1 MEGPQTGVR
10 EVVSGVS
17 KTEVTVG
24 GRTISFE
31 TGRLAKQASGSVLVR
46 TGDTMVLVTAV
57 VAASERNVDFFP
69 LTVDIEAGMYA
80 AGKIPGGFIKK
91 EGRPSDQSILNARLI
106 DRPIRPLWPKGFN
119 RETHIVATVLSVDK
133 KNPYDVL
140 ALTGA
145 SAALCLSEAPFGG
158 PVGAV
163 RVAKVEGEWV
173 VNPTYEEIDQSPINL
188 VVAGTKDAIG
198 MVEAGCDEVDEAD
211 IVAALEVAHEAIK
224 GICSG
229 ISAWAAEVGVPKM
242 EFTPKVADRG
252 LMEKIKES
260 YGDRL
265 IEACNVL
272 DKHGRA
278 GALAALKQ
286 ELVSGWLPE
295 DATEEQIA
303 EAAGVSKA
311 FDAVEK
317 EHVRKTIAVDKKRPD
332 ARGVDE
338 IRPISCEVSVAPRTH
353 GSGLFTRGQTQVM
366 TLLTLGAARDEQ
378 RVDGLDIEESKRFM
392 HHYKFPPF
400 SVGETGFMRGPG
412 RREIGHGALA
422 ERALV
427 PVVPDEEQ
435 FPYTIRLVSETLE
448 SNGSSSM
455 ASVCASTLAMMDA
468 GVPIARPVAG
478 IAMGLIKEGDD
489 YVVLTDIAGV
499 EDHLGDMDF
508 KVAGTDRG
516 ITALQMDIKITGVTF
531 EIMRDALARARKARL
546 FILDRI
552 AEALSGPRPELSEF
566 APRIATIRIDPEKIG
581 AVIGKGGETIRGMEA
596 EFECT
601 IDVAEDGL
609 IKVFATDGKLG
620 DQCIQRINL
629 LTRETQVGDIVEGH
643 VASTTS
649 FGAFVTLKP
658 GTDGLVHISR
668 LADRRVA
675 TVEEVVNRGDLV
687 RVEVLDVQQQPG
699 GKEKISLRLLENLS
713 KKDD

>member
-1 MEGPQTGVR
+1 M
-10 EVVSGVS
+10 VSGVS
-17 KTEVTVG
+17 RTEVG
-24 GRTISFE
+24 LGDKKISFE
-31 TGRLAKQASGSVLVR
+31 TGRLAKQASGAVVVR
-46 TGDTMVLVTAV
+46 SGDTMVLVTAV

-69 LTVDIEAGMYA
+69 LTVDVEAGMYA

-91 EGRPSDQSILNARLI
+91 EGRPSDQAILNARLI

-119 RETHIVATVLSVDK
+119 KETHIVATVLSVDK
-133 KNPYDVL
+133 TNPYDVL
-140 ALTGA
+140 ALAGA
-145 SAALCLSEAPFGG
+145 SAALSLSEAPFLG

-163 RVAKVEGEWV
+163 RVAKVDGSWV
-173 VNPTYEEIDQSPINL
+173 VNPTYEEIDQSPVNL
-188 VVAGTKDAIG
+188 VVAGTSEAIS

-211 IVAALEVAHEAIK
+211 IIAGLEVAHEAIK
-224 GICSG
+224 KEVEVIRS
-229 ISAWAAEVGVPKM
+229 WAAEVGAPKM
-242 EFTPKVADRG
+242 EFAEKLPDRL
-252 LMEKIKES
+252 LMDKIKARFAGEIDQAS
-260 YGDRL
+260 
-265 IEACNVL
+265 NVL
-272 DKHGRA
+272 DKHERA
-278 GALAALKQ
+278 NAVATVKREVLEAFAPGEDSEDPGNETAQLA
-286 ELVSGWLPE
+286 
-295 DATEEQIA
+295 
-303 EAAGVSKA
+303 KA

-317 EHVRKTIAVDKKRPD
+317 ETVRRVIAVDKKRPD
-332 ARGVDE
+332 GRGVDE
-338 IRPISCEVSVAPRTH
+338 IREISCDIRVAPRTH
-353 GSGLFTRGQTQVM
+353 GSGLFTRGQTQVL

-378 RVDGLDIEESKRFM
+378 RVDGLDVEESKRFM

-422 ERALV
+422 ERALF
-427 PVVPDEEQ
+427 PLIPDEEA

-455 ASVCASTLAMMDA
+455 ASVCASTLALMDA

-478 IAMGLIKEGDD
+478 IAMGLIKEKED

-508 KVAGTDRG
+508 KVAGTVKG

-531 EIMRDALARARKARL
+531 AIMRDALERARKARL
-546 FILDRI
+546 FILDKI
-552 AEALSGPRPELSEF
+552 TETISSPRAELSDF

-609 IKVFATDGKLG
+609 VKVFATDGKLG
-620 DQCIQRINL
+620 DACIERIGL
-629 LTRETQVGDIVEGH
+629 LTRETQAGDIVEGR

-668 LADRRVA
+668 LADHRVG

-687 RVEVLDVQQQPG
+687 RVEVLEVQMQG

-713 KKDD
+713 KKEGSVD

>member
-1 MEGPQTGVR
+1 VS
-10 EVVSGVS
+10 SGVS
-17 KTEVTVG
+17 TTQVTVG
-24 GRTISFE
+24 DRIITFE
-31 TGRLAKQASGSVLVR
+31 TGRLAKQASGAVLVR
-46 TGDTMVLVTAV
+46 SGDTMVLVTAV
-57 VAASERNVDFFP
+57 VAANERNVDFFP
-69 LTVDIEAGMYA
+69 LTVDVEAGMYA

-140 ALTGA
+140 AVTGA
-145 SAALCLSEAPFGG
+145 SAALSLSEAPFMG
-158 PVGAV
+158 PVAAV
-163 RVAKVEGEWV
+163 RVVKVEGEWI
-173 VNPTYEEIDQSPINL
+173 VNPTYEEIEQSPVNL

-198 MVEAGCDEVDEAD
+198 MVEAGCEEVDEAD
-211 IVAALEVAHEAIK
+211 IIAGLEVAHEAIK
-224 GICSG
+224 LQCAA
-229 ISAWAAEVGVPKM
+229 ISAWAAEAGAPKM
-242 EFTPKVADRG
+242 EFAEKVPDRA
-252 LMEKIKES
+252 LMEKIKARAGAE
-260 YGDRL
+260 
-265 IEACNVL
+265 IVEACYL
-272 DKHGRA
+272 PDKHGRSD
-278 GALAALKQ
+278 ALAALKQ
-286 ELVSGWLPE
+286 ELAATWAPE
-295 DATEEQIA
+295 GASEEEAA
-303 EAAGVSKA
+303 EATQLAKA

-317 EHVRKTIAVDKKRPD
+317 EIVRRSIAVDKKRPD
-332 ARGVDE
+332 HRGVDE

-353 GSGLFTRGQTQVM
+353 GSGLFTRGQTQVL

-378 RVDGLDIEESKRFM
+378 RIDGLDIEESKRFM

-427 PVVPDEEQ
+427 PLVPDEET

-455 ASVCASTLAMMDA
+455 ASVCASTLALMDA
-468 GVPIARPVAG
+468 GVPIGRPVAG

-508 KVAGTDRG
+508 KVAGTDKG
-516 ITALQMDIKITGVTF
+516 ITALQMDIKISGVTF

-552 AEALSGPRPELSEF
+552 AEAISGPRPELSEF
-566 APRIATIRIDPEKIG
+566 APRIGTIRIDPEKIG
-581 AVIGKGGETIRGMEA
+581 MVIGKGGETIRGMEA

-609 IKVFATDGKLG
+609 IKVFATDGRLG
-620 DQCIQRINL
+620 DGCIERINL
-629 LTRETQVGDIVEGH
+629 LTRETEAGDIVEGR

-658 GTDGLVHISR
+658 GTDGLIHISR

-699 GKEKISLRLLENLS
+699 GKEKISLRLLENLT
-713 KKDD
+713 KKEG

>member
-1 MEGPQTGVR
+1 
-10 EVVSGVS
+10 VVSGVS
-17 KTEVTVG
+17 KTEVTLGDKNV
-24 GRTISFE
+24 SFE
-31 TGRLAKQASGSVLVR
+31 TGRLAKQASGSVVVR
-46 TGDTMVLVTAV
+46 SGDTMVLVTAV
-57 VAASERNVDFFP
+57 VASTERNVDFFP
-69 LTVDIEAGMYA
+69 LTVDVEAGMYA

-91 EGRPSDQSILNARLI
+91 EGRPSDQAILNARLI

-140 ALTGA
+140 ALAGA
-145 SAALCLSEAPFGG
+145 SAALSLSEAPFLG
-158 PVGAV
+158 PIGAV
-163 RVAKVEGEWV
+163 RVAKVDGSWV
-173 VNPTYEEIDQSPINL
+173 VNPTYEEIDQSPVNL
-188 VVAGTKDAIG
+188 VVAGTAEAIG

-211 IVAALEVAHEAIK
+211 IVAGLEVAHEAIK
-224 GICSG
+224 KQVEVIR
-229 ISAWAAEVGVPKM
+229 AWAVEAGVPKM
-242 EFTPKVADRG
+242 EFAEKLPDRL
-252 LMEKIKES
+252 LMDKIKARFGGE
-260 YGDRL
+260 
-265 IEACNVL
+265 IERASNVL
-272 DKHGRA
+272 DKHERA
-278 GALAALKQ
+278 NAVAGLKQ
-286 ELVSGWLPE
+286 EVLATWPPAE
-295 DATEEQIA
+295 DSEDP
-303 EAAGVSKA
+303 AGSTSQLAKA

-317 EHVRKTIAVDKKRPD
+317 ETVRRVIAVDKKRPD
-332 ARGVDE
+332 GRGVDE
-338 IRPISCEVSVAPRTH
+338 IRAISCDVSVAPRTH
-353 GSGLFTRGQTQVM
+353 GSGLFTRGQTQVL

-422 ERALV
+422 ERALF
-427 PVVPDEEQ
+427 PVIPSEEA

-455 ASVCASTLAMMDA
+455 ASVCGSTLALMDA
-468 GVPIARPVAG
+468 GVPIVRPVAG
-478 IAMGLIKEGDD
+478 IAMGLIKEKDD

-508 KVAGTDRG
+508 KVAGTDKG

-531 EIMRDALARARKARL
+531 AIMRDALEQARKARL
-546 FILDRI
+546 FILGKI
-552 AEALSGPRPELSEF
+552 AETLPAPRPEMSEF
-566 APRIATIRIDPEKIG
+566 APRIGTIRIDPDKIG

-620 DQCIQRINL
+620 DACLERIGL
-629 LTRETQVGDIVEGH
+629 LTRETQVGDIVDGR

-658 GTDGLVHISR
+658 GTDGLIHISR
-668 LADRRVA
+668 LADRRVG

-687 RVEVLDVQQQPG
+687 RVEVLDVQMQG

-713 KKDD
+713 TKDGSVD

>member
-1 MEGPQTGVR
+1 MA
-10 EVVSGVS
+10 SGVS
-17 KTEVTVG
+17 RTEVTVG
-24 GRTISFE
+24 GKTISFE
-31 TGRLAKQASGSVLVR
+31 TGRLAKQASGSVLIR

-57 VAASERNVDFFP
+57 VAANERNVDFFP
-69 LTVDIEAGMYA
+69 LTVDVEAGMYA

-91 EGRPSDQSILNARLI
+91 EGRATDHSILTARLI

-119 RETHIVATVLSVDK
+119 KETHIVATVLSVDK

-140 ALTGA
+140 AVTGA

-158 PVGAV
+158 PVAAV
-163 RVAKVEGEWV
+163 RVAKVEGEWI
-173 VNPTYEEIDQSPINL
+173 VNPTYEDLEQSPINL

-198 MVEAGCDEVDEAD
+198 MVEAGCKEVDEAD
-211 IVAALEVAHEAIK
+211 VIAGLEVAHDAIK
-224 GICSG
+224 QICAA
-229 ISAWAAEVGVPKM
+229 IAAWAAEVGEPKM
-242 EFTPKVADRG
+242 EFAPRVADPALVAKVKAR
-252 LMEKIKES
+252 
-260 YGDRL
+260 YGDR
-265 IEACNVL
+265 IVEASSVL

-278 GALAALKQ
+278 DALAVLKQ
-286 ELVSGWLPE
+286 EAVSTWLPE
-295 DATEEQIA
+295 DATDEQIA
-303 EAAGVSKA
+303 EAVSVSKA

-317 EHVRKTIAVDKKRPD
+317 EYVRKSIAVDKKRPD

-338 IRPISCEVSVAPRTH
+338 IRQISCEVTVAPRTH
-353 GSGLFTRGQTQVM
+353 GSGLFTRGQTQVL

-422 ERALV
+422 ERSLV
-427 PVVPDEEQ
+427 PVVPDEEK

-455 ASVCASTLAMMDA
+455 ASVCASTLALMDA
-468 GVPIARPVAG
+468 GVPITRPVAG

-508 KVAGTDRG
+508 KVAGTDQG

-531 EIMRDALARARKARL
+531 DIMRDALARAKKARL

-552 AEALSGPRPELSEF
+552 AETLSGPRTELSDF

-581 AVIGKGGETIRGMEA
+581 AVIGKGGETIRGMES

-620 DQCIQRINL
+620 DQCIERIGL
-629 LTRETQVGDIVEGH
+629 LTRETEVGDIVEGR

-687 RVEVLDVQQQPG
+687 RVEVLDVQMQG
-699 GKEKISLRLLENLS
+699 GKEKISLKLLENLS
-713 KKDD
+713 KS

>member
-1 MEGPQTGVR
+1 VASR
-10 EVVSGVS
+10 VSAA
-17 KTEVTVG
+17 EVTVG
-24 GRTISFE
+24 DKKITFE
-31 TGRLAKQASGSVLVR
+31 TGKLAKQASGAVLVR
-46 TGDTMVLVTAV
+46 SGDTMVLVTAV
-57 VAASERNVDFFP
+57 VAATERNVDFFP
-69 LTVDIEAGMYA
+69 LTVDVEAGMYA

-91 EGRPSDQSILNARLI
+91 EGRPSDQAILNARLI

-133 KNPYDVL
+133 TNPYDVL
-140 ALTGA
+140 ALVGA
-145 SAALCLSEAPFGG
+145 SAALSLSEAPFHG

-163 RVAKVEGEWV
+163 RVAKVDGSWV
-173 VNPTYEEIDQSPINL
+173 VNPTYQEIDQSPVNL
-188 VVAGTKDAIG
+188 VVAGTADAIG
-198 MVEAGCDEVDEAD
+198 MVEAGCEEVGEDD
-211 IVAALEVAHEAIK
+211 IIAGLEVAHEAIK
-224 GICSG
+224 KQCEVIRQ
-229 ISAWAAEVGVPKM
+229 WASEVGVPKM
-242 EFTPKVADRG
+242 EFAEKLADP
-252 LMEKIKES
+252 LLVEKIKGRFASEIGQAS
-260 YGDRL
+260 S
-265 IEACNVL
+265 VL
-272 DKHGRA
+272 DKHDRA
-278 GALAALKQ
+278 NAVAEVKQRVLAAWPPAA
-286 ELVSGWLPE
+286 ESA
-295 DATEEQIA
+295 DAAYEIA
-303 EAAGVSKA
+303 QLSKA

-317 EHVRKTIAVDKKRPD
+317 ETVRRLIAVDKRRPD
-332 ARGVDE
+332 GRGVDE
-338 IRPISCEVSVAPRTH
+338 IRALSCEVGLAPRTH
-353 GSGLFTRGQTQVM
+353 GSGLFTRGQTQVL

-378 RVDGLDIEESKRFM
+378 RIDGLDMEESKRFM

-422 ERALV
+422 ERALL
-427 PVVPDEEQ
+427 PVIPDEEK

-455 ASVCASTLAMMDA
+455 ASVCGSTLALMDA
-468 GVPIARPVAG
+468 GVPIERPVAG
-478 IAMGLIKEGDD
+478 IAMGLIKEMDD

-508 KVAGTDRG
+508 KVAGTDKG
-516 ITALQMDIKITGVTF
+516 ITALQMDIKIKGVTF
-531 EIMRDALARARKARL
+531 EIMKDALERARKARL
-546 FILDRI
+546 AILDAI
-552 AEALSGPRPELSEF
+552 AGALPGPRTELSDF

-620 DQCIQRINL
+620 DACIERIHI
-629 LTRETQVGDIVEGH
+629 LTKNMEVGDIVEGR

-668 LADRRVA
+668 LADHRVG

-687 RVEVLDVQQQPG
+687 RVEVLDVQMQN

-713 KKDD
+713 EKEGSGN

>member
-1 MEGPQTGVR
+1 
-10 EVVSGVS
+10 VVSGVS
-17 KTEVTVG
+17 TTEVTLG
-24 GRTISFE
+24 DKQISFE
-31 TGRLAKQASGSVLVR
+31 TGRLAKQASGAVVVR
-46 TGDTMVLVTAV
+46 SGDTMVLVTAV
-57 VAASERNVDFFP
+57 VANTERNVDFFP
-69 LTVDIEAGMYA
+69 LTVDVEAGMYA

-91 EGRPSDQSILNARLI
+91 EGRPSDQAILNARLI

-119 RETHIVATVLSVDK
+119 KETHIVATVLSVDK

-140 ALTGA
+140 ALAGA
-145 SAALCLSEAPFGG
+145 SAALSLSEAPFMG

-163 RVAKVEGEWV
+163 RVAKVDGSWV
-173 VNPTYEEIDQSPINL
+173 INPTYDQIDQSPVNL
-188 VVAGTKDAIG
+188 VVAGTSEAIG
-198 MVEAGCDEVDEAD
+198 MVEAGCEEVDEAD
-211 IVAALEVAHEAIK
+211 IIAGLEVAHEAIK
-224 GICSG
+224 KQVEVIR
-229 ISAWAAEVGVPKM
+229 AWAAEAGAAKM
-242 EFTPKVADRG
+242 EFAEKLPDRS
-252 LMEKIKES
+252 LMDKIKARFGGE
-260 YGDRL
+260 
-265 IEACNVL
+265 IEQASNVL
-272 DKHGRA
+272 DKHERA
-278 GALAALKQ
+278 NAVAAVKQEALAAWPPADD
-286 ELVSGWLPE
+286 SADP
-295 DATEEQIA
+295 
-303 EAAGVSKA
+303 AAAAAQLAKA

-317 EHVRKTIAVDKKRPD
+317 ETVRRIIAVDKKRPD
-332 ARGVDE
+332 GRGVDE
-338 IRPISCEVSVAPRTH
+338 IREITCDVRVAPRTH
-353 GSGLFTRGQTQVM
+353 GSGLFTRGQTQVL

-422 ERALV
+422 ERALF
-427 PVVPDEEQ
+427 PVIPNEEA

-455 ASVCASTLAMMDA
+455 ASVCGSTLALMDA
-468 GVPIARPVAG
+468 GVPIAAPVAG
-478 IAMGLIKEGDD
+478 IAMGLIKEKDD

-508 KVAGTDRG
+508 KVAGTEKG

-531 EIMRDALARARKARL
+531 AIMKDALERARKARL
-546 FILDRI
+546 FILGKI
-552 AEALSGPRPELSEF
+552 AETLPGPRAEMSEF

-620 DQCIQRINL
+620 DACIERIGL
-629 LTRETQVGDIVEGH
+629 LTRETEVGDIVEGR

-687 RVEVLDVQQQPG
+687 RVEVLDVQMQG

-713 KKDD
+713 AKEGSVG

>member
-1 MEGPQTGVR
+1 VG
-10 EVVSGVS
+10 SGVS
-17 KTEVTVG
+17 TTQITLGDKQIT
-24 GRTISFE
+24 FE
-31 TGRLAKQASGSVLVR
+31 TGRLAKQASGAVVVR
-46 TGDTMVLVTAV
+46 CGDTMVLVTAV
-57 VAASERNVDFFP
+57 VAGSERNVDFFP
-69 LTVDIEAGMYA
+69 LTVDVEAGMYA
-80 AGKIPGGFIKK
+80 AGKIPGGFIKR
-91 EGRPSDQSILNARLI
+91 EGRTTDQAILNARLI

-119 RETHIVATVLSVDK
+119 RETHLVATVLSVDK
-133 KNPYDVL
+133 VNPYDVL
-140 ALTGA
+140 ALVGA
-145 SAALCLSEAPFGG
+145 SAALSLSEAPFLG

-163 RVAKVEGEWV
+163 RVAKVDGEWV
-173 VNPTYEEIDQSPINL
+173 INPTYDELDRSPINL
-188 VVAGTKDAIG
+188 VAAGTADAIS

-211 IVAALEVAHEAIK
+211 IVAGLEVAHEAIK
-224 GICSG
+224 KQTEV
-229 ISAWAAEVGVPKM
+229 ISAWAAQVGKPKM
-242 EFTPKVADRG
+242 AFTERVPDQT
-252 LMEKIKES
+252 LMDKIKARFGAEITDANS
-260 YGDRL
+260 
-265 IEACNVL
+265 VL
-272 DKHGRA
+272 DKHERA
-278 GALAALKQ
+278 DALAAVKQ
-286 ELVSGWLPE
+286 AALAAWPPAEDSDDPAAETAALV
-295 DATEEQIA
+295 
-303 EAAGVSKA
+303 KA

-317 EHVRKTIAVDKKRPD
+317 EIVRRAIAVDKKRPD
-332 ARGVDE
+332 GRGAE
-338 IRPISCEVSVAPRTH
+338 QIRDISCEVSVAPRTH

-378 RVDGLDIEESKRFM
+378 RIDGLDIDESKRFM

-400 SVGETGFMRGPG
+400 SVGEVGFMRGPG

-427 PVVPDEEQ
+427 PVIPDDET

-455 ASVCASTLAMMDA
+455 ASVCASTLALLDA
-468 GVPIARPVAG
+468 GVPIVRPVAG
-478 IAMGLIKEGDD
+478 IAMGLVKEQDD

-516 ITALQMDIKITGVTF
+516 ITALQMDIKIKGVTF
-531 EIMRDALARARKARL
+531 AILRDALASARKARL
-546 FILDRI
+546 FILNQI
-552 AEALSGPRPELSEF
+552 AATITGPRTEMSEF

-596 EFECT
+596 DFECT

-609 IKVFATDGKLG
+609 IKIFASSGRLG
-620 DQCIQRINL
+620 DACLERIAL
-629 LTRETQVGDIVEGH
+629 LTKETGAGDIVEGR

-668 LADRRVA
+668 LADHRVG

-687 RVEVLDVQQQPG
+687 RVEVLDVQSQG

-713 KKDD
+713 AKEGSVD

>member
-1 MEGPQTGVR
+1 MA
-10 EVVSGVS
+10 SGVS
-17 KTEVTVG
+17 TTQVTVG
-24 GRTISFE
+24 DREITFE
-31 TGRLAKQASGSVLVR
+31 TGRLAKQASGAVLVR
-46 TGDTMVLVTAV
+46 SGDTMVLVTAV
-57 VAASERNVDFFP
+57 VAATERNVDFFP
-69 LTVDIEAGMYA
+69 LTVDVEAGMYA

-91 EGRPSDQSILNARLI
+91 EGRPSDQAILNARLI

-145 SAALCLSEAPFGG
+145 SAALSLSEAPFRG
-158 PVGAV
+158 PVAAV
-163 RVAKVEGEWV
+163 RVAKVEGEWI
-173 VNPTYEEIDQSPINL
+173 VNPTYEEIDLSPVNL

-198 MVEAGCDEVDEAD
+198 MVEAGCEEVDEAD
-211 IVAALEVAHEAIK
+211 IIAGLEVAHDAIK
-224 GICSG
+224 KQCET

-242 EFTPKVADRG
+242 EFAERVPDRA
-252 LMEKIKES
+252 LMDKIKARAGEQ
-260 YGDRL
+260 
-265 IEACNVL
+265 IENACYVL

-278 GALAALKQ
+278 DALGALKQ
-286 ELVSGWLPE
+286 ELAATWAPE
-295 DATEEQIA
+295 GASEEVIA
-303 EAAGVSKA
+303 EVAQLAKA

-317 EHVRKTIAVDKKRPD
+317 EIVRRSIAVDKKRPD
-332 ARGVDE
+332 HRDVDE
-338 IRPISCEVSVAPRTH
+338 IRSINCEVRVAPRTH
-353 GSGLFTRGQTQVM
+353 GSGLFTRGQTQVL

-378 RVDGLDIEESKRFM
+378 RVDGLDLEESKRFM

-422 ERALV
+422 ERALA
-427 PVVPDEEQ
+427 PLVPDEEQ

-455 ASVCASTLAMMDA
+455 ASVCASTLALMDA

-478 IAMGLIKEGDD
+478 IAIGLIKEGDD

-516 ITALQMDIKITGVTF
+516 ITALQMDIKISGVTF
-531 EIMRDALARARKARL
+531 DIMRDALARARKARL

-552 AEALSGPRPELSEF
+552 ADAISAPRPELSEF

-581 AVIGKGGETIRGMEA
+581 MVIGKGGETIRGMEA

-620 DQCIQRINL
+620 DGCIERIGL
-629 LTRETQVGDIVEGH
+629 LTRETQAGDIVEGR

-668 LADRRVA
+668 LADHRVA
-675 TVEEVVNRGDLV
+675 TVEDVVNRGDLV
-687 RVEVLDVQQQPG
+687 RVEVLDVQMQG
-699 GKEKISLRLLENLS
+699 GKEKISLKLLENLS
-713 KKDD
+713 TKEG

>member
-1 MEGPQTGVR
+1 LTLGDKQIT
-10 EVVSGVS
+10 
-17 KTEVTVG
+17 
-24 GRTISFE
+24 FE
-31 TGRLAKQASGSVLVR
+31 TGRMAKQAGGAVVVR
-46 TGDTMVLVTAV
+46 SGDTMVLVTAV
-57 VAASERNVDFFP
+57 VASTERNVDFFP
-69 LTVDIEAGMYA
+69 LTVDVEAGMYA

-91 EGRPSDQSILNARLI
+91 EGRPSDQAILNARLI

-133 KNPYDVL
+133 TNPYDVL
-140 ALTGA
+140 ALAGA
-145 SAALCLSEAPFGG
+145 SAALSISDAPFQG

-163 RVAKVEGEWV
+163 RVAKVDGAWV
-173 VNPTYEEIDQSPINL
+173 VNPTYDQIELSPVNL
-188 VVAGTKDAIG
+188 VVAGTKDAIS
-198 MVEAGCDEVDEAD
+198 MVEAGCEEVDEAE
-211 IVAALEVAHEAIK
+211 IIAGLEVAHEAIK
-224 GICSG
+224 KQVAV
-229 ISAWAAEVGVPKM
+229 ISEWAAEIGRPKM
-242 EFTPKVADRG
+242 EFAEKLPDQSW
-252 LMEKIKES
+252 MEKI
-260 YGDRL
+260 
-265 IEACNVL
+265 
-272 DKHGRA
+272 RA
-278 GALAALKQ
+278 GFGAGIEQASGISEKHERANALATLKQ
-286 ELVSGWLPE
+286 QVQAALLQTTDVEVLS
-295 DATEEQIA
+295 EETA
-303 EAAGVSKA
+303 KVAKA

-317 EHVRKTIAVDKKRPD
+317 ETVRRVIAIDKRRPD
-332 ARGVDE
+332 GRDVDE

-353 GSGLFTRGQTQVM
+353 GSGLFTRGQTQVL

-378 RVDGLDIEESKRFM
+378 RIDGLDLEESKRFM

-422 ERALV
+422 ERGLV
-427 PVVPDEEQ
+427 PIVPDEEA

-455 ASVCASTLAMMDA
+455 ASVCGSSLALMDA
-468 GVPIARPVAG
+468 GVPIVRPVAG
-478 IAMGLIKEGDD
+478 IAMGLIKEGGD

-508 KVAGTDRG
+508 KVAGTNKG

-531 EIMRDALARARKARL
+531 EIMTDALERARKARL
-546 FILDRI
+546 FIIDRMTETI
-552 AEALSGPRPELSEF
+552 SGPRTEMSDF

-609 IKVFATDGKLG
+609 IKVFATNGMLG
-620 DQCIQRINL
+620 DACVERIGL
-629 LTRETQVGDIVEGH
+629 LTRDTRAGDIIEGR

-658 GTDGLVHISR
+658 GTDGLIHISR
-668 LADRRVA
+668 LADHRVG

-687 RVEVLDVQQQPG
+687 RVEVLEVQSQG
-699 GKEKISLRLLENLS
+699 GKEKISLRLLENMTAKEGS
-713 KKDD
+713 VD